1 MMPTK
6 TSKDEVAA
14 LWTRFTQTHDPA
26 VKNALIEHYLPI
38 VRYVAERLMAKL
50 PQNVEVDDLSSAG
63 IFGLMDAIERFEPQR
78 NIKFETYCTNRIRG
92 AILDELRNLD
102 WVPRLVRAQAHRL
115 ERSNN
120 HLQTTLGRNPTEAEV
135 AQNLGVSINEL
146 DEIRRETHA
155 AAALSV
161 SKRWTDTDDQTGLQ
175 TVEIVEDR
183 RDIDPSRDIQRK
195 ELVDLITR
203 GLSRKERLILLLYY
217 YEELT
222 MKEIGAT
229 LDLSE
234 SRVCQIHT
242 KIIGR
247 LKSEL
252 KRRRSELL

>member
-1 MMPTK
+1 MPTK
-6 TSKDEVAA
+6 ISKDDVAA
-14 LWTRFTQTHDPA
+14 LWKRFAQTRDLAT
-26 VKNALIEHYLPI
+26 KNRLIENYLPI
-38 VRYVAERLMAKL
+38 VRYVAERLMTKL
-50 PQNVEVDDLSSAG
+50 PQSVEVEDLTSAG
-63 IFGLMDAIERFEPQR
+63 IFGLMDAVEKFEPAR

-115 ERSNN
+115 ERSQ
-120 HLQTTLGRNPTEAEV
+120 HALEARLGRSPTDHELAR
-135 AQNLGVSINEL
+135 NMGVSASEL
-146 DEIRRETHA
+146 HEIRRETSTA
-155 AAALSV
+155 QAV
-161 SKRWTDTDDQTGLQ
+161 SMHKRWTDTDDETGLQ

-183 RDIDPSRDIQRK
+183 RDVDPSSDVQKK
-195 ELVDLITR
+195 ELVELITR

-242 KIIGR
+242 KIVQR
-247 LKSEL
+247 LKGEL
-252 KRRRSELL
+252 KKRQAELM